1 MPKVKSESAA
11 ERRSEGSG
19 WQGGQLFGSENNET
33 TFTGGGFKDKEK
45 ARETLK
51 LLDGRDINYQYQVI
65 NSMYNRA
72 KVIVKRT
79 KDAEKLRNLQEAVD
93 TFAEWLDDYK
103 THSRSKENFGYLP
116 LDSIRAFQ
124 SLAKDQG
131 VLNGKKPTFI
141 DVYEEAEGDH
151 KKLRV
156 KKVEGADVTWDIHRN
171 KNLKPL
177 VDTLHKEEQPLYTS
191 RGLPSK
197 WHLGLIVWGYSPE
210 PAKVKKLAAAA
221 KKSEKSSS
229 SSGSGEED
237 SS

>member
-1 MPKVKSESAA
+1 MVFSIPMAAAADAMPKVKSESAA

-141 DVYEEAEGDH
+141 DV
-151 KKLRV
+151 
-156 KKVEGADVTWDIHRN
+156 EGADVTWDIHRN

-229 SSGSGEED
+229 GSGSGEED